1 MSTSKQPLVW
11 LPLIISVSVVLGVFV
26 GTRFSSH
33 KFLADHDRK
42 LNMILNLIADD
53 YVDTMTIS
61 DLVEMTIPE
70 LLSNL
75 DPHTTY
81 LDRKSLREANED
93 IEGVFSGIGI
103 SFLINND
110 SINVV
115 EVIAGGP
122 AEKAGMLAG
131 DRIVTINDSLFV
143 GPKVK
148 DTDVRSHLRG
158 VRESIVKLGVKRG
171 NSKKLLSFNVT
182 RGDIPVN
189 SVDAAYMIDKST
201 GYIKLNKFSRTTYD
215 EFLMGLINLKGEGA
229 KNYIVDL
236 RGNGGGI
243 MEMAILMANEFLPS
257 DQLIV
262 YTRSRD
268 KRNDSEVWS
277 DGNGSFQEAQLV
289 VLIDEFS
296 ASSSEIFAG
305 AIQDNDRGL
314 IVGCRSF
321 GKGLVQRQF
330 TLPDNGELYSADSM
344 KIDKSKVYKTASGR
358 TVYGGGGI
366 VPDIFVARD
375 TTGYTSYYAAVANS
389 GLINKFAYNY
399 ADRNRKQYSKLSDY
413 KQFLRVLPNND
424 ALLYDF
430 VTFAAQNG
438 VPARWYYINQ
448 SRNLILTQIKALMAR
463 DLYGNNAFY
472 PIYNRNDKDIEAAL
486 KAINK
491 HKAVFPILPEDE

>member
-122 AEKAGMLAG
+122 AEKAGMQAG

-201 GYIKLNKFSRTTYD
+201 GYIKVNKFSRTTYD

-321 GKGLVQRQF
+321 GKGLVQR
-330 TLPDNGELYSADSM
+330 
-344 KIDKSKVYKTASGR
+344 
-358 TVYGGGGI
+358 
-366 VPDIFVARD
+366 
-375 TTGYTSYYAAVANS
+375 
-389 GLINKFAYNY
+389 
-399 ADRNRKQYSKLSDY
+399 
-413 KQFLRVLPNND
+413 
-424 ALLYDF
+424 
-430 VTFAAQNG
+430 
-438 VPARWYYINQ
+438 
-448 SRNLILTQIKALMAR
+448 
-463 DLYGNNAFY
+463 
-472 PIYNRNDKDIEAAL
+472 
-486 KAINK
+486 
-491 HKAVFPILPEDE
+491 